1 MNLPNIRFNISKN
14 GLGLATAEIQ
24 KIPGIVLTGVTV
36 SGANKVTT
44 GVAYQIFSL
53 EEAENLG
60 IEATGANAFAHKHL
74 AAFYEKT
81 GKGAELWFMVV
92 PAVVTLTEM
101 ADLTNP
107 YAKKLLSDAK
117 GKIRVLGFV
126 KKSGSGETITEGLD
140 ADVHTAAVKAQELA
154 NDFADRYFPVRT
166 IISGNK
172 FSGVVADL
180 KDYATTELN
189 RVSILLANNDGSK
202 EASIGMYLGRTAT
215 IPSQRKVSRVKDGA
229 VEPLAAYFTSGDTVE
244 SLDTA
249 WDAIAN
255 KNYIFLRG
263 FANRSG
269 YWFTGDQTLTLPTD
283 DFRIQS
289 RGLVMDE
296 AVLIAYDTMVEE
308 LSDEIPVTELGTVH
322 PAIIK
327 GWQNKIEKNLNRNMV
342 QVGKLSAVKAFI
354 DQNQDVL
361 TSDNLDIDL
370 QLLPVGYS
378 DFITIKIGFTT
389 KLD

>member
-1 MNLPNIRFNISKN
+1 MSLPNIKFNISKN

-24 KIPGIVLTGVTV
+24 KIPGLILTGVTV
-36 SGANKVTT
+36 SGTNKVTA

-60 IEATGANAFAHKHL
+60 IEATGTNAFAHKHI
-74 AAFYEKT
+74 AAFYGEAQ
-81 GKGAELWFMVV
+81 KGAELWFMVV
-92 PAVVTLTEM
+92 PGTITLTEM

-117 GKIRVLGFV
+117 GKIRVLGFL
-126 KKSGSGETITEGLD
+126 KKSGTTETITDGLD
-140 ADVHTAAVKAQELA
+140 ADVHTAVVKAQVLA
-154 NDFADRYFPVRT
+154 DDFASRYFPVRT
-166 IISGNK
+166 VISGNK
-172 FSGVVADL
+172 FSGTVADL
-180 KDYATTELN
+180 KDYSTTEFN

-202 EASIGMYLGRTAT
+202 EASIGLFLGRHAI

-229 VEPLAAYFTSGDTVE
+229 IEPLAAYFTNGGPVE

-249 WDAIAN
+249 WDAISN

-269 YWFTGDQTLTLPTD
+269 YWLTGDQTLTLPTD
-283 DFRIQS
+283 DFKIQS

-296 AVLIAYDTMVEE
+296 AVLIAYDTMIEE
-308 LSDEIPVTELGTVH
+308 LSDEIPVTESGTVH

-327 GWQNKIEKNLNRNMV
+327 GWQNKIESNINRNMI
-342 QVGKLSAVKAFI
+342 QVGKLSSAKAFI
-354 DQNQDVL
+354 DENQAVL
-361 TSDNLDIDL
+361 TNNEIVIQL

-378 DFITIKIGFTT
+378 DFITINIGFTT
-389 KLD
+389 KIE